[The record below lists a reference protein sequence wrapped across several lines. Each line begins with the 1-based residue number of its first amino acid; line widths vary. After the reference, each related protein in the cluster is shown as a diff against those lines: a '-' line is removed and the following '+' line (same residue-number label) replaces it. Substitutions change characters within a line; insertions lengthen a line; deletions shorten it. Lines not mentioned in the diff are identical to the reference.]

1 MVKPGWLISLLFV
14 GIFVYLC
21 FTMLAPWQLNKYE
34 DLEAR
39 NDQLVESSVAGPV
52 PLDEVIRREGSLG
65 DSEWHLV
72 TARGSY
78 LPMEDVL
85 LRMQSVDG
93 ELVYQALRA
102 FRTDSG
108 DSLLVNRGWVR
119 VGDDNAVPD
128 AAGGETPG
136 RSSSVPFGH
145 ESRVSAW
152 GVR

>member
-1 MVKPGWLISLLFV
+1 M
-14 GIFVYLC
+14 
-21 FTMLAPWQLNKYE
+21 
-34 DLEAR
+34 
-39 NDQLVESSVAGPV
+39 AGPV

-119 VGDDNAVPD
+119 VGVSDGLCELIRRRN
-128 AAGGETPG
+128 
-136 RSSSVPFGH
+136 H
-145 ESRVSAW
+145 ERY
-152 GVR
+152 GC